1 MAGAGPSLVH
11 QVLRT
16 VTGLGGDAIDVG
28 RGAAAGPIFAVEAI
42 TKAHGGVVALDDV
55 TLAVGPAEVLG
66 VIGTNGAGKTTLF
79 DVCSGFVRPSAGR
92 VLLAGQDVTHL
103 SPQRRAVLG
112 LGRVFQDV
120 RLWSTLSVADAL
132 ATALDRHLAVRDPLA
147 ESFGLVATA
156 DAEADVRDRVDQL
169 LHTFGLARF
178 AHRAVNE
185 LSSGMRRVTELACA
199 LAADPVVLLLDEPTA
214 GVAQR
219 EAGALG
225 ELILGLRDD
234 TGAAFVVIEHDVP
247 LVASVADRVACLH
260 VGRVIAHGP
269 TGDVLADP
277 AVLAAYLAAE
287 DPAEVVGAM
296 GRSRPAE
303 RPGSAGG
310 GESAGGA
317 GSDGGAR
324 PVGDGGPA
332 DRGRVVPGGRPS
344 AAWGTAA
351 QPGLDPS
358 GAAPRSVDRTLVDS
372 GRPS

>member
-1 MAGAGPSLVH
+1 
-11 QVLRT
+11 
-16 VTGLGGDAIDVG
+16 
-28 RGAAAGPIFAVEAI
+28 
-42 TKAHGGVVALDDV
+42 
-55 TLAVGPAEVLG
+55 
-66 VIGTNGAGKTTLF
+66 
-79 DVCSGFVRPSAGR
+79 
-92 VLLAGQDVTHL
+92 
-103 SPQRRAVLG
+103 
-112 LGRVFQDV
+112 
-120 RLWSTLSVADAL
+120 
-132 ATALDRHLAVRDPLA
+132 
-147 ESFGLVATA
+147 
-156 DAEADVRDRVDQL
+156 
-169 LHTFGLARF
+169 
-178 AHRAVNE
+178 
-185 LSSGMRRVTELACA
+185 VTELACA